1 METRSRI
8 IFGDP
13 DSHCGNFAGF
23 QTAVWYR
30 DGVHCPHAHAV
41 SDTGD
46 TLRWLS
52 VDASAVFAAEVDNRN
67 VLYRGAYSKL
77 HYVPQS
83 IVCIG
88 LCTVTRLASDCLMYG
103 P

>member
-1 METRSRI
+1 MANLTLTAGTLLAFRPLSGTGMEL
-8 IFGDP
+8 
-13 DSHCGNFAGF
+13 
-23 QTAVWYR
+23 TA
-30 DGVHCPHAHAV
+30 PHAV

-83 IVCIG
+83 IVCMG